1 VVDEGHLDDAAS
13 DCHNRARLAVVTA
26 GSVIVTGGAGFI
38 GSTLADALVASGR
51 EVHVVDNLATGHRA
65 NLPAGATF
73 HEVDIRDS
81 AAVARVAG
89 ESGAVAI
96 FHMAAQADVRK
107 AIEDPV
113 FDADV
118 NIGGTLSVL
127 EAARINGA
135 RVLFAATGGGAYG
148 EYDGLA
154 IPTPETADPRP
165 MSHYGQSKLSGEA
178 YCALYGRLYG
188 IPTVRLRLGNV
199 YGPRQDPHGE
209 AGVVA
214 IFSGKLID
222 GEPMKV
228 FGDGLQTRDYVYV
241 DDVVDAFLR
250 AEGGTPDIT
259 LNIGTGREVSVLDLV
274 RILGGGEAVHAPA
287 RTGEVQRSA
296 LDAALAATV
305 LGWTPTVQVE
315 EGLPLTHA
323 ALAAARAV

>member
-1 VVDEGHLDDAAS
+1 MAP
-13 DCHNRARLAVVTA
+13 A

-38 GSTLADALVASGR
+38 GSTLADALAAGGR
-51 EVHVVDNLATGHRA
+51 GVHVIDNLATGHRENVPQDA
-65 NLPAGATF
+65 IF
-73 HEVDIRDS
+73 HEVDIRDA
-81 AAVARVAG
+81 AAVARVAS

-96 FHMAAQADVRK
+96 FHLAAQADVRK
-107 AIEDPV
+107 AIEDPA

-135 RVLFAATGGGAYG
+135 RVIFAATGGGAYG

-154 IPTPETADPRP
+154 IPTPESAEPRP

-214 IFSGKLID
+214 IFSGRIID
-222 GEPMKV
+222 GEPMTV

-250 AEGGTPDIT
+250 AEAGASDIT

-274 RILGGGEAVHAPA
+274 RILGGGEAVHAAA
-287 RTGEVQRSA
+287 RAGEVQRSA

-305 LGWTPTVQVE
+305 LGWTPTVRVE

-323 ALAAARAV
+323 ALAAARGV

>member
-1 VVDEGHLDDAAS
+1 MA
-13 DCHNRARLAVVTA
+13 TA
-26 GSVIVTGGAGFI
+26 GPVIVTGGAGFI

-81 AAVARVAG
+81 AAVARVAS

-107 AIEDPV
+107 AIEDPA

-135 RVLFAATGGGAYG
+135 RVMFAATGGGAYG
-148 EYDGLA
+148 EYDGLP

-259 LNIGTGREVSVLDLV
+259 LNIGTGREVSVLELV
-274 RILGGGEAVHAPA
+274 RSLGGGDAVHAPA
-287 RTGEVQRSA
+287 RTGAVQRSA

-315 EGLPLTHA
+315 EGLPRTHT
-323 ALAAARAV
+323 ALAAARGV

>member
-1 VVDEGHLDDAAS
+1 MATTGP
-13 DCHNRARLAVVTA
+13 
-26 GSVIVTGGAGFI
+26 VIVTGGAGFI

-81 AAVARVAG
+81 AAVARVAS

-107 AIEDPV
+107 AIDDPA

-135 RVLFAATGGGAYG
+135 RVMFAATGGGAYG

-250 AEGGTPDIT
+250 AEDGTPDIT

-323 ALAAARAV
+323 ALAAARGV